1 VLGAAANFEAN
12 ILNVQDPS
20 IIFGAGNP
28 SDAYDLG
35 IHGQYVNAGT
45 RYSGFFRDASA
56 GTDRW
61 KLYANLTSMPQNFVD
76 TANISFNLANLE
88 LSHVIGR
95 VTQIDNFTTTDLVEG
110 SNLYY
115 TDVRVWANVGAN
127 IGNVNSWTSSNSS
140 NIGNLNSWVRITNAN
155 IGNLNSWVA
164 TNQSNLGNVNAWLV
178 TTNSNLGNVNAWTSA
193 NSANIGNINSWLRT
207 TNANVGNINGWLT
220 TTNSNVGNI
229 NSWLTAT
236 NANIGTINSNLGN
249 LNAWVVSDDAN
260 IGNLN
265 AWLVTTS
272 ANVGNING
280 WLTTT
285 NSNVG
290 NLNSWTSSNS
300 ANIGNINS
308 WLRTT
313 NSNIGNLNG
322 WVSIHNTTSGI
333 VEGTNLYFTNARAR
347 AAVKYAVNTVS
358 SGNYTLSLLDDS
370 NVVYASNANVVV
382 PDTGTV
388 GFSTG
393 TEILVVTGAGSVIVD
408 KLSGATSVYLSGNTQ
423 SGTWIIPAR
432 TRASLVKLETEVWLL
447 DGRDIVRF

>member
-20 IIFGAGNP
+20 IIFGDGNP
-28 SDAYDLG
+28 SDVYDLG
-35 IHGQYVNAGT
+35 IHGEYVNAGT
-45 RYSGFFRDASA
+45 RYSGLFRDASA

-178 TTNSNLGNVNAWTSA
+178 NTNSNLGNVNAWTSS
-193 NSANIGNINSWLRT
+193 NSANIGNINSWLRI
-207 TNANVGNINGWLT
+207 TNANVGNING
-220 TTNSNVGNI
+220 
-229 NSWLTAT
+229 WLTAT

-260 IGNLN
+260 I
-265 AWLVTTS
+265 
-272 ANVGNING
+272 
-280 WLTTT
+280 
-285 NSNVG
+285 G

-322 WVSIHNTTSGI
+322 WVSIHNTTTGI